1 MKRISLLLLV
11 VTATAISV
19 TAQKRLSTQPSY
31 VEWAD
36 NPTLHAVPP
45 EYKNEHAFFI
55 LKEESLDYRVEDGYI
70 NVYSTSHWIVKV
82 LDDIGIDNFNANGIS
97 VNRGTRV
104 PSIKARTI
112 RADGKVMDITRDM
125 IKVTQDEYG
134 RNKIIFAMEG
144 VEKNA
149 EIEVLVKQ
157 IRRGVFG
164 SDVFQYQIP
173 IRHARFEMSYPKD
186 LVFEER
192 SFNGFPD
199 GHDTLIGNRRHIAI
213 TKSDIPGLKRE
224 AYSLYDLHRMRC
236 EYRLAR
242 FVEPNQND
250 PKKLNTWEDFGKELY
265 NDHIKISDQE
275 KAVANKFLS
284 DLGVA
289 GEGASE
295 ADNIRKI
302 ENGIK
307 NNIVLYPF
315 VNYEEREQ
323 VYAYND
329 FRSVSTL
336 AAGYDER
343 KNVLDSIVSKKA
355 ASEEGYVKLFAA
367 CFAQAGV
374 KFELGMTTNRE
385 EHGFDSKFE
394 NWGNMYNYVFYFPG
408 TNKFLS
414 PTDIY
419 CRYPVVAQDV
429 LGNKGVFSTIPPSG
443 AITGSMSD
451 IRTINPLPASE
462 SQNNTT
468 AEISFTKDMEATAE
482 VTYSWTGYN
491 ATDIRASISA
501 WPRDKMK
508 DLVKKLLPLADAQED
523 IVNYKI
529 LHETFDNAYTNKPLE
544 LTATIKTPQLTE
556 QAGKDY
562 LFKLGALIQDQAEL
576 YTEEDRKTPVDLGYP
591 SMSVRRIT
599 VNIPKGYKIMNPN
612 AIKMHADYV
621 DEKMKPV
628 LSFNAD
634 YSIVT
639 DKKNGDK
646 LIVTVTES
654 YTQIHYSV
662 ADYQRFRKIFN
673 TSADFNKVTL
683 LLARKNGA

>member
-1 MKRISLLLLV
+1 
-11 VTATAISV
+11 
-19 TAQKRLSTQPSY
+19 
-31 VEWAD
+31 
-36 NPTLHAVPP
+36 
-45 EYKNEHAFFI
+45 
-55 LKEESLDYRVEDGYI
+55 
-70 NVYSTSHWIVKV
+70 
-82 LDDIGIDNFNANGIS
+82 
-97 VNRGTRV
+97 
-104 PSIKARTI
+104 
-112 RADGKVMDITRDM
+112 
-125 IKVTQDEYG
+125 
-134 RNKIIFAMEG
+134 
-144 VEKNA
+144 
-149 EIEVLVKQ
+149 
-157 IRRGVFG
+157 
-164 SDVFQYQIP
+164 
-173 IRHARFEMSYPKD
+173 
-186 LVFEER
+186 
-192 SFNGFPD
+192 
-199 GHDTLIGNRRHIAI
+199 
-213 TKSDIPGLKRE
+213 
-224 AYSLYDLHRMRC
+224 
-236 EYRLAR
+236 
-242 FVEPNQND
+242 
-250 PKKLNTWEDFGKELY
+250 
-265 NDHIKISDQE
+265 
-275 KAVANKFLS
+275 
-284 DLGVA
+284 
-289 GEGASE
+289 
-295 ADNIRKI
+295 
-302 ENGIK
+302 
-307 NNIVLYPF
+307 
-315 VNYEEREQ
+315 
-323 VYAYND
+323 
-329 FRSVSTL
+329 
-336 AAGYDER
+336 
-343 KNVLDSIVSKKA
+343 
-355 ASEEGYVKLFAA
+355 
-367 CFAQAGV
+367 
-374 KFELGMTTNRE
+374 
-385 EHGFDSKFE
+385 
-394 NWGNMYNYVFYFPG
+394 
-408 TNKFLS
+408 
-414 PTDIY
+414 
-419 CRYPVVAQDV
+419 
-429 LGNKGVFSTIPPSG
+429 
-443 AITGSMSD
+443 MSD